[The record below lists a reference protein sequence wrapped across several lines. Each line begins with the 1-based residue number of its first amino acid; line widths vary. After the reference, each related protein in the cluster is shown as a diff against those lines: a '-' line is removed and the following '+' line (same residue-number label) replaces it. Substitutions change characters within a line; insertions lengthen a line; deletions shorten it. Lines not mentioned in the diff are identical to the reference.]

1 MTTLSFQPDAD
12 RYYAEGHWRPGDLW
26 DDFAARAHAQ
36 PDKLALV
43 LDDRRVT
50 YDELRRAAVALSA
63 RLAARSVQPG
73 DVVVLLGR
81 HSIEAAVAMLGC
93 LHRGVVLAPLPPMF
107 NVTQLVA
114 LARQTG
120 ARAIVGFGGEKE
132 LAKCEQAAP
141 IVEHLISLLPATLDE
156 LIAED
161 ASDER
166 GERGADDIAM
176 VMHSSGTTSA
186 PKGIVHSSN
195 TLRYATEG
203 ICGRW
208 RLGGDDVYLV
218 ATEFGFVGGMVFG
231 YLPVLLNGGTGVLMS
246 RWKPDE
252 ALRLIEEH
260 RCTYVLLMPTH
271 AADTLVAAQA
281 TTRDLSSMRVL
292 AAPGLTPE
300 RRLAMQDAFGIPPL
314 ADYGLSEVPG
324 HAAHALQEPEAK
336 MLTTE
341 GRPYD
346 GTEIRIVDRNGAPLP
361 AGQVG
366 DVVVNG
372 PSRFLFFLGND
383 ELTRNSLTSWGGYHT
398 GDLGY
403 LDDDGHLV
411 YVGPEQGHHQARWRD
426 GGAGRARA
434 GADAPPCDPR
444 GRGRPA
450 ARRAPR
456 RAGVRRAHPQERRA
470 GADARRAA
478 GVPRARGRRQV
489 HVAGVDRG
497 LRRVSA
503 HPVAEGGQARG
514 RAADRLP
521 QRRSDSCLKWVQDA
535 VSPTP
540 RPDTLKLR

>member
-1 MTTLSFQPDAD
+1 MTTLSFQPEAD
-12 RYYAEGHWRPGDLW
+12 RYYAEGYWRPGDLW
-26 DDFAARAHAQ
+26 EDFAARAHAQ
-36 PDKLALV
+36 PDKVALV

-63 RLAARSVQPG
+63 RLAAGSVQPG

-107 NVTQLVA
+107 NVTQLAA

-132 LAKCEQAAP
+132 IAKCEQAAP
-141 IVEHLISLLPATLDE
+141 IVEQLISLLPATLDE

-208 RLGGDDVYLV
+208 GLGGDDVYLV

-246 RWKPDE
+246 RWKPEE

-271 AADTLVAAQA
+271 AADTL
-281 TTRDLSSMRVL
+281 R
-292 AAPGLTPE
+292 
-300 RRLAMQDAFGIPPL
+300 
-314 ADYGLSEVPG
+314 
-324 HAAHALQEPEAK
+324 
-336 MLTTE
+336 
-341 GRPYD
+341 
-346 GTEIRIVDRNGAPLP
+346 
-361 AGQVG
+361 
-366 DVVVNG
+366 
-372 PSRFLFFLGND
+372 
-383 ELTRNSLTSWGGYHT
+383 
-398 GDLGY
+398 
-403 LDDDGHLV
+403 
-411 YVGPEQGHHQARWRD
+411 
-426 GGAGRARA
+426 GRA
-434 GADAPPCDPR
+434 G
-444 GRGRPA
+444 
-450 ARRAPR
+450 
-456 RAGVRRAHPQERRA
+456 H
-470 GADARRAA
+470 DARPLLDA
-478 GVPRARGRRQV
+478 RARGAGPHAGAAARDAGRVRDPAAGRLRPLRGAGPRGARACRSRR
-489 HVAGVDRG
+489 
-497 LRRVSA
+497 RRCSRPRAARTTAPRSA
-503 HPVAEGGQARG
+503 SSTATARRCPPARSATSSSTG
-514 RAADRLP
+514 RAG
-521 QRRSDSCLKWVQDA
+521 SCA
-535 VSPTP
+535 SSAT
-540 RPDTLKLR
+540 TS

>member
-1 MTTLSFQPDAD
+1 MTTLSYQPDAD

-107 NVTQLVA
+107 NVTQLAA

-141 IVEHLISLLPATLDE
+141 IVEQLISLLPATLDE

-166 GERGADDIAM
+166 DERDADDIAM

-231 YLPVLLNGGTGVLMS
+231 YLPVLLTGGTGVLMS

-260 RCTYVLLMPTH
+260 RCSYVLLMPTH

-346 GTEIRIVDRNGAPLP
+346 GTEIRIVDRTGAPLP

-411 YVGPEQGHHQARWRD
+411 YVGRSKDIIRR
-426 GGAGRARA
+426 GGVTVVPAELEPVLTRHPAIHEAAVVPLPDERLGERA
-434 GADAPPCDPR
+434 C
-444 GRGRPA
+444 A
-450 ARRAPR
+450 ALILRSGERAPTLAELQQFLER
-456 RAGVRRAHPQERRA
+456 EGVAKYMWPESIEVFDEFPRTPSLKVVKREVVQQIVSRS
-470 GADARRAA
+470 
-478 GVPRARGRRQV
+478 GVPT
-489 HVAGVDRG
+489 
-497 LRRVSA
+497 
-503 HPVAEGGQARG
+503 PV
-514 RAADRLP
+514 
-521 QRRSDSCLKWVQDA
+521 
-535 VSPTP
+535 
-540 RPDTLKLR
+540 